1 MNSFNL
7 CLSRKLSLFQFRR
20 TAFSGK
26 IGRFFLSAFWI
37 SHFTDFW
44 PPLFHGCSHYMS
56 IYFSLAAFYTVF
68 IFIFCHFN
76 YKVSCCG
83 PLWVGP
89 VWHSL
94 CFLYL
99 NVCFL
104 SQVREA
110 FQLLC
115 LQICSLPLSLSSP
128 FGISIMLVCLMLPL
142 RSLKLSSFLFILFSV
157 KHQ

>member
-1 MNSFNL
+1 MNESLSFYSIL
-7 CLSRKLSLFQFRR
+7 GC
-20 TAFSGK
+20 
-26 IGRFFLSAFWI
+26 RFFPFITLNILCHSLLACIVSAEKSADCLTGVSLYI
-37 SHFTDFW
+37 T
-44 PPLFHGCSHYMS
+44 Y
-56 IYFSLAAFYTVF
+56 YFSLAAFYTAF
-68 IFIFCHFN
+68 ILIFCHFN

-128 FGISIMLVCLMLPL
+128 FGISIMLVCLMLSL
-142 RSLKLSSFLFILFSV
+142 RSFKLSSFLFILFSV